1 MRWHPEV
8 LSAAQHRVLA
18 RLGRA
23 ASQRGFYLA
32 GGTALALRLGHRRS
46 IDFDWFCN
54 SPLDDVLRLA
64 RTLQDAAPLK
74 VERTERGTLHASVFK
89 VRVSFMEYRY
99 PLLRPTTAWA
109 AQGVRL
115 ASLEDIACMKLS
127 AVAQRGSR
135 KDFVDLFALGRHVP
149 LARALRSFVK
159 KYGTKDVGHVLYGLS
174 YFDDAEREPMPRML
188 EPWPWPDIKLEIQ
201 RRVRALTA

>member
-23 ASQRGFYLA
+23 ASQGGFYLA

-46 IDFDWFCN
+46 IDFDWFCTT
-54 SPLDDVLRLA
+54 PLDDVLRLA

-74 VERTERGTLHASVFK
+74 VEGTERGTLHATVFK

-109 AQGVRL
+109 ARVRL

-159 KYGTKDVGHVLYGLS
+159 KYGTSEIGHVLYGLS

-188 EPWPWPDIKLEIQ
+188 KPWAWSDIKLAIQ